1 MGSASEKGTGYL
13 SLSIINLFKNLFH
26 ESKAQCHSPL
36 HLPVSGGSQLAAGWV
51 LVTGQVLVAKR
62 VIAILKL
69 PRTVS
74 PPLSVTSIMT
84 STKKPHVPWSHWDKF
99 LFIVLGI
106 VAALAVGIVLWF
118 RGLDI
123 NPSITVPTPTMPV
136 PNARDYFEAAGNA
149 KIEDKWVS
157 GDASKDNSPA
167 GMAAKEKTLQRNAR
181 AFQLLHQGFA
191 YPYHASPVRSFYAND
206 FPFYAK
212 DRSLARVLGLQ
223 ASVAAQKG
231 DWNGSMQAAM
241 DGVQMGEEL
250 PHGGSLIA
258 MLVGAACE
266 AIGRRQAWD
275 AVDHLSTAEARKA
288 ARRLEHIRAYHVSF
302 AEMMQEDKWSGQAS
316 LLETMRQPDWPG
328 TGWNTDTG
336 AKASLKN
343 TVTATRIRLTGKR
356 TIMTNFTNYMDQ
368 SIANARQPYAAHLPA
383 PPIPSDP
390 LNQMMLSEGL
400 NMARLSEAVT
410 DTQSALL
417 LTMLALHAYKL
428 EHSIYP
434 TSLSALVPQYLKA
447 VPTDPFA
454 LSGPISYKVLGA
466 KFLLYSVGPDG
477 KDDGGTAVFDK
488 MVPAPLLKATYDRR
502 YLVTA
507 ESRGDIVAGVN
518 VN

>member
-1 MGSASEKGTGYL
+1 M
-13 SLSIINLFKNLFH
+13 
-26 ESKAQCHSPL
+26 CPL
-36 HLPVSGGSQLAAGWV
+36 PAHPPVSGGSQLVAGWV
-51 LVTGQVLVAKR
+51 LVAGQLLVAER

-84 STKKPHVPWSHWDKF
+84 PTKKPLTPWSHWDKF

-149 KIEDKWVS
+149 KVEDKWVS

-167 GMAAKEKTLQRNAR
+167 GIAAKEKTLQRNAR
-181 AFQLLHQGFA
+181 AFHLLHQGFQ
-191 YPYHASPVRSFYAND
+191 YPYQSIPNRSFTSNS
-206 FPFYAK
+206 FSGYAK
-212 DRSLARVLGLQ
+212 YRSLARVLGLQ
-223 ASVAAQKG
+223 ANVAAQKG
-231 DWNGSMQAAM
+231 DWNGSMNAAL
-241 DGVQMGEEL
+241 DGVQLGEKI
-250 PHGGSLIA
+250 PRGGVLIS

-266 AIGRRQAWD
+266 AIGRKQAWGV
-275 AVDHLSTAEARKA
+275 VDHLNAAEARKA
-288 ARRLEHIRAYHVSF
+288 ARRLEHIRADHVPF
-302 AEMMQEDKWSGQAS
+302 AEMMQEEKWSGQAG
-316 LLETMRQPDWPG
+316 LLELMHAKDWPG
-328 TGWNTDTG
+328 GTLSNGDSSVSG
-336 AKASLKN
+336 M
-343 TVTATRIRLTGKR
+343 TAFVRNATNATQIRLTGKR
-356 TIMTNFTNYMDQ
+356 TIMANYTNYMDQ

-390 LNQMMLSEGL
+390 LNQMMLWEGL

-428 EHSIYP
+428 EHNSYP

-466 KFLLYSVGPDG
+466 KFFLYSVGPDG

-488 MVPAPLLKATYDRR
+488 TVLAPLLKATYDRR